1 MSQEGRAVMKKQF
14 GQMAAEHMVACDCEK
29 TIKSESVKSGRSVRW
44 LIFAAR
50 REISVRLE
58 K

>member
-1 MSQEGRAVMKKQF
+1 MKKQF

>member
-1 MSQEGRAVMKKQF
+1 MKKQF

-29 TIKSESVKSGRSVRW
+29 TIKSESVKNGRPVRW
-44 LIFAAR
+44 LSFSAR
-50 REISVRLE
+50 RKISVRPE